1 MMGSIGWVVAAAVA
15 FVGTHFLLSHPLR
28 SGVVARIGEKGF
40 LGVYSL
46 VAFATIIWLAMA
58 YRAAPMTPMLW
69 PVGDGLWAVVTVVML
84 VASLL
89 LMGSLI
95 GNPALPDPTGATPMP
110 TEATGVFAITRHPM
124 LWSFTIWGACHILV
138 YPVAA
143 NIVVALSMIVLSLVG
158 ATMQDRKK
166 EALTPDRWRAW
177 EARTSYWPFAAMLA
191 GRARIGRLR
200 THTLAGGVVVWLAA
214 TWAHLPIAGWPAG
227 VWRWI

>member
-1 MMGSIGWVVAAAVA
+1 MTGSTGWVVVAACA

-28 SGVVARIGEKGF
+28 GVIVARVGEAGF

-46 VAFATIIWLAMA
+46 VAVATIIWLAVA

-69 PVGDGLWAVVTVVML
+69 PVGDGIWAVVTVVTL

-95 GNPALPDPTGATPMP
+95 GNPALPDPTGSATMP

-124 LWSFTIWGACHILV
+124 LWSFTLWGACHIAV

-143 NIVVALSMIVLSLVG
+143 NIVVALAIIVLSLVG
-158 ATMQDRKK
+158 AVMQDRKK
-166 EALTPDRWRAW
+166 EALTPERWRAW
-177 EARTSYWPFAAMLA
+177 EARTSYWPFAAMVA
-191 GRARIGRLR
+191 RRARIGSIRP
-200 THTLAGGVVVWLAA
+200 HTLAGGLVVWLVA

>member
-1 MMGSIGWVVAAAVA
+1 MTGSTLWVVVAAVA

-28 SGVVARIGEKGF
+28 AGIVARIGAAGF

-46 VAFATIIWLAMA
+46 VALVTLAWLAMA

-69 PVGDGLWAVVTVVML
+69 PVGDGLWAVVTAAML

-89 LMGSLI
+89 LVGSLI
-95 GNPALPDPTGATPMP
+95 GNPALPDPTGAAPMP

-124 LWSFTIWGACHILV
+124 LWSFALWGACHIVV

-143 NIVVALSMIVLSLVG
+143 NIVVASSMIVLSLVG
-158 ATMQDRKK
+158 AAMQDRKK

-177 EARTSYWPFAAMLA
+177 EARTSYWPFAAMMA
-191 GRARIGRLR
+191 GRARIGSIRP
-200 THTLAGGVVVWLAA
+200 HIWAGGLAVWLAA

-227 VWRWI
+227 IWRWI